1 MKLVTAASVLDALGP
16 DTRLRT
22 RVAVID
28 PEATTP
34 RVVIIG
40 AGDPSLRSTGA
51 KVGGAG
57 TSLTPASLQELAAS
71 TARALALRGITA
83 VKVRLR
89 RLAVHRSGRAPQLGE
104 VVPGGRHRRARE
116 RAGGGSGPP
125 DAEGCQPRR

>member
-1 MKLVTAASVLDALGP
+1 MLDALGA

-22 RVAVID
+22 RVVVVD
-28 PEATTP
+28 PEAATP

-71 TARALALRGITA
+71 TARALALRGITR
-83 VKVRLR
+83 VRVR
-89 RLAVHRSGRAPQLGE
+89 YDASAVHRARRAPQLGE
-104 VVPGGRHRRARE
+104 VLPGGRHRRAASAPWWWI
-116 RAGGGSGPP
+116 RAAG
-125 DAEGCQPRR
+125 PRRV